1 MGMNRAAAA
10 EVERLAEHS
19 RRILNA
25 YAAGVNAFIEH
36 NRHNLPIEFT
46 LLRFKPGPW
55 EVRDSIQWAKMMGWN
70 LGGNWESEIVRANRV
85 ARLGAARADRLEAGY
100 DPKHPLII
108 PPGVAYQ
115 GINAGMLEQYTA
127 LKQLSGFGL
136 LGASNNWVVDGTMTS
151 TGSPI
156 LCNDPHLGQVAPS
169 IWYECHLVAGDIDV
183 TGASFPSTPGI
194 VIGHNQH
201 IAWRITNAISYVED
215 LYIEKFNP
223 QDPHQY
229 EYQGKWEE
237 AQVVREE
244 IKIKGK
250 KVPFIE
256 EVRITRH
263 GPILTSM
270 SGTTTG
276 ATADQN
282 ATTVPTAE
290 LPLALR
296 WTGLEQSRII
306 AAIHKQNPPSHI
318 EEFRQALREWDDA
331 PSKNIHNGAN
341 G

>member
-55 EVRDSIQWAKMMGWN
+55 EVKDSIQWSTMMGGN
-70 LGGNWESEIVRANRV
+70 VGGNCESAIGRASPV
-85 ARLGAARADRLEAGY
+85 ARLGAARAAGLEAGY

-136 LGASNNWVVDGTMTS
+136 LGASNNWVVDGTMARS
-151 TGSPI
+151 GSPF
-156 LCNDPHLGQVAPS
+156 LWNDPPLGQVAPS

-201 IAWRITNAISYVED
+201 IAWGITNAISDVED

-270 SGTTTG
+270 SGTTNG
-276 ATADQN
+276 ATAEQN
-282 ATTVPTAE
+282 GANAGTAE

-296 WTGLEQSRII
+296 WTGLEQGRII
-306 AAIHKQNPPSHI
+306 VAVKKLNRAPQREKRPGAPP
-318 EEFRQALREWDDA
+318 DA
-331 PSKNIHNGAN
+331 GVAPPKKM
-341 G
+341 